1 MNEETVE
8 RIEQYLNGELSP
20 EQKNLF
26 ERELQTNQELQKQVA
41 FMRNLPKAVQ
51 LSAENAIRK
60 QLKELE
66 SRLPKVNIKTQNIGE
81 PAKVI
86 PMPQPVYN
94 SRWMQYAVA
103 ASILLLVGL
112 FIFKDQIFTS
122 GRVEQIAKQRDL
134 IDTLNTVVDLEHQRS
149 NRLAVSVLDVTGIS
163 DDKFGFVK
171 NSLEKKITLIVEID
185 TSLLNQGVN
194 YGLYKF
200 QRDSLFLLSG
210 SLETKIKIFY
220 FDVKSQSGQMI
231 DSTTGELLV
240 YEKPALK
247 GLFAYGM
254 GSFFRIENKTEYS
267 PLSKVNAAERELL
280 KFYTK

>member
-1 MNEETVE
+1 MNEETIE

-26 ERELQTNQELQKQVA
+26 ERELQTNQELQKQVE
-41 FMRNLPKAVQ
+41 FMRSLPKAVQ

-66 SRLPKVNIKTQNIGE
+66 SKLPKVESKTQKLGE
-81 PAKVI
+81 PAKII
-86 PMPQPVYN
+86 PMPNPVSG

-122 GRVEQIAKQRDL
+122 GRVEQIAKQSDL
-134 IDTLNTVVDLEHQRS
+134 IDTLNTIVDLEGQKPKQ
-149 NRLAVSVLDVTGIS
+149 LAVSVLDVTDIT

-200 QRDSLFLLSG
+200 QRDSLFVLTG
-210 SLETKIKIFY
+210 TLETKIKIFY
-220 FDVKSQSGQMI
+220 FDIKAQSGQMI

-254 GSFFRIENKTEYS
+254 GSFFRIENKTAFS

>member
-1 MNEETVE
+1 MNEEIIE
-8 RIEQYLNGELSP
+8 RIEQYLNGELSL

-26 ERELQTNQELQKQVA
+26 ERELQTNQELQKQVE

-51 LSAENAIRK
+51 LTAENAIRK

-66 SRLPKVNIKTQNIGE
+66 SSLPKVELKTQNPGE

-86 PMPQPVYN
+86 PMPQPASS

-122 GRVEQIAKQRDL
+122 GRVEQIAKQSDL
-134 IDTLNTVVDLEHQRS
+134 IDTLNTIVDLEHQEPKQ
-149 NRLAVSVLDVTGIS
+149 LAVSQLDVTS
-163 DDKFGFVK
+163 VTDDKFGFVK
-171 NSLEKKITLIVEID
+171 NSLEKKITLIIEID

-194 YGLYKF
+194 YSLYKF
-200 QRDSLFLLSG
+200 QRDSLFVLTG
-210 SLETKIKIFY
+210 TLETKIKIFY
-220 FDVKSQSGQMI
+220 FDIKAQSGQMI
-231 DSTTGELLV
+231 DSTTGQLIE

-254 GSFFRIENKTEYS
+254 GSFFRIENKTAYS
-267 PLSKVNAAERELL
+267 PLSKVNTSERELL